1 MNGSLRSLFLFFG
14 FGLFLWLIL
23 GNVDIY
29 GMVAFNFS
37 LVTKLVNLSEHF
49 ARKFCVFI
57 ILRCEGNYLIFFLG
71 GFFLCLLILTLG
83 LFGFFSSL
91 FFSLCFKLFGSY
103 KVIVIS
109 VHYKLCLHCGGS
121 LIPDY

>member
-49 ARKFCVFI
+49 SRKFCIFI
-57 ILRCEGNYLIFFLG
+57 ILRCEGNYFIFFLG

-83 LFGFFSSL
+83 LFGFSAA
-91 FFSLCFKLFGSY
+91 FFQPLL
-103 KVIVIS
+103 
-109 VHYKLCLHCGGS
+109 
-121 LIPDY
+121 

>member
-49 ARKFCVFI
+49 ARKFCIFI

-71 GFFLCLLILTLG
+71 GFFFASSYSRLAFSAFSAAFFQPLL
-83 LFGFFSSL
+83 
-91 FFSLCFKLFGSY
+91 
-103 KVIVIS
+103 
-109 VHYKLCLHCGGS
+109 
-121 LIPDY
+121 